1 MVTSNKSDRK
11 FDDKFK
17 IGYLKPKYWLSWIG
31 ILFLGALAFTPICF
45 RNFLATLISCSLSWL
60 NIKFKRVVMTN
71 FRLAFPEMTKA
82 EKEKL
87 YRDFLRVGLKII
99 LSYGDAFFRSKDY
112 MLSRYS
118 IKGQEYYEEAIATNK
133 PIIFLAPHFW
143 AIDKVGPIIITLGT
157 SLTTMMHTSKNE
169 VYDYFMNKMR
179 LIFGGKVYERGA
191 GLKSII
197 RVLKGGEHTFF
208 LPDEDLGRANSVFV
222 DFFATKKSTLMT
234 LSKLSKLS
242 GAIVVPILSRYNES
256 NDKYELVFS
265 KLLDNY
271 PSGDDVADAARM
283 NKSIEELVVSSKE
296 QYMWFLKYYKT
307 RPEDEDEE
315 VYS

>member
-1 MVTSNKSDRK
+1 MVEGKEY
-11 FDDKFK
+11 FLFQQEFK
-17 IGYLKPKYWLSWIG
+17 K
-31 ILFLGALAFTPICF
+31 T
-45 RNFLATLISCSLSWL
+45 
-60 NIKFKRVVMTN
+60 
-71 FRLAFPEMTKA
+71 
-82 EKEKL
+82 
-87 YRDFLRVGLKII
+87 
-99 LSYGDAFFRSKDY
+99 
-112 MLSRYS
+112 
-118 IKGQEYYEEAIATNK
+118 
-133 PIIFLAPHFW
+133 
-143 AIDKVGPIIITLGT
+143 
-157 SLTTMMHTSKNE
+157 

>member
-1 MVTSNKSDRK
+1 
-11 FDDKFK
+11 
-17 IGYLKPKYWLSWIG
+17 
-31 ILFLGALAFTPICF
+31 
-45 RNFLATLISCSLSWL
+45 
-60 NIKFKRVVMTN
+60 
-71 FRLAFPEMTKA
+71 
-82 EKEKL
+82 
-87 YRDFLRVGLKII
+87 
-99 LSYGDAFFRSKDY
+99 
-112 MLSRYS
+112 
-118 IKGQEYYEEAIATNK
+118 
-133 PIIFLAPHFW
+133 
-143 AIDKVGPIIITLGT
+143 
-157 SLTTMMHTSKNE
+157 
-169 VYDYFMNKMR
+169 
-179 LIFGGKVYERGA
+179 
-191 GLKSII
+191 
-197 RVLKGGEHTFF
+197 
-208 LPDEDLGRANSVFV
+208 
-222 DFFATKKSTLMT
+222 MT